1 MWYPPEQRQQQ
12 RSCYEY
18 AQHFS
23 SQQQTYP
30 RTPYYFNGD
39 ELSIT
44 NGVPIN
50 DENESPV
57 HCQTTYNGN
66 THGK

>member
-1 MWYPPEQRQQQ
+1 MWYPPEQQQQQ

-30 RTPYYFNGD
+30 RTQYYFNGD

-44 NGVPIN
+44 NVFPIN
-50 DENESPV
+50 DENESPL
-57 HCQTTYNGN
+57 HCQTTYSGS
-66 THGK
+66 TH